1 MNRTLR
7 LVLIAA
13 AMTAFL
19 AGMVGDHAARRA
31 SGTEVI
37 LDLEPVD
44 PRDLLA
50 GYYVIVSTPLHL
62 LTPAELAGDRAF
74 SRGDDIYVLIEAG
87 SDGAWQAVSLHRQRP
102 EAGVF
107 VHGKV
112 QYASGEMIRADYNLE
127 RFYAD
132 EATAQALELRRRTSV
147 DSMRLIVSVGSDG
160 RAIIRG
166 LEIDGERRIA
176 PLF

>member
-7 LVLIAA
+7 LFLIVA

-19 AGMVGDHAARRA
+19 IGMVVDHATRRA
-31 SGTEVI
+31 SGTEII

-62 LTPAELAGDRAF
+62 LTPDSLGGTDTF
-74 SRGDDIYVLIEAG
+74 GRGDDLYAVVEE
-87 SDGAWQAVSLHRQRP
+87 SWDGVWHAVSIHRERP
-102 EAGVF
+102 ETGVF
-107 VHGKV
+107 IHGKV
-112 QYASGEMIRADYNLE
+112 QYATETVIRADYNLE
-127 RFYAD
+127 RYYAD
-132 EATAQALELRRRTSV
+132 EEMAQAIELRRRENI

-166 LEIDGERRIA
+166 LEINGERRIV